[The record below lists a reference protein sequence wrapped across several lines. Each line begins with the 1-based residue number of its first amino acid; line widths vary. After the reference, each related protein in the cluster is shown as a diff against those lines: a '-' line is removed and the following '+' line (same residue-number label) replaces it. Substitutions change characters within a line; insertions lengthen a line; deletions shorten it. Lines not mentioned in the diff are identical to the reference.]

1 MPISEFDFSLLKD
14 YITTSQDETLT
25 SIAKEKKLK
34 YMGSSSS
41 MTGLLSH
48 FHFLLSNWR
57 SINVSMLSK
66 DFPVQSK
73 KFTKWCKAPSAV
85 FLCYKDG
92 AYAIDNDNTFQTSNV
107 LTYLGKS
114 MEKLLTLSSDKYER
128 YRKTND
134 NPVTSSEREK
144 PEMYN
149 YSSLGDILM
158 RSQLDAY
165 DPRLPGSGL
174 FDLKSRAVI
183 SIRMEVN
190 NHERGLGYEIKHE
203 QGQWE
208 SFEREYH
215 DMIRATL
222 LKYALQVRMGRMDGI
237 FVAYHNVERIFGFQ
251 YISLDEM
258 DLALHGQSDTYLGNQ
273 EFELSLKLLN
283 EILDRIVQKF
293 PKQVML
299 CYQRLHQS

>member
-1 MPISEFDFSLLKD
+1 MPVSEFDFSLLKD
-14 YITTSQDETLT
+14 YITSSKDETLT
-25 SIAKEKKLK
+25 SIAKKQNLK
-34 YMGSSSS
+34 YMSSSSS

-57 SINVSMLSK
+57 PINVSMLSK
-66 DFPVQSK
+66 NFPVSST
-73 KFTKWCKAPSAV
+73 KFTKWCKTPSAV
-85 FLCYKDG
+85 YLRYKDG
-92 AYAIDNDNTFQTSNV
+92 SYAIDNDNTFQTSNV
-107 LTYLGKS
+107 LSYLGRS
-114 MEKLLTLSSDKYER
+114 MEKLLTLSPENYER
-128 YRKTND
+128 YRKTNE
-134 NPVTSSEREK
+134 NPVTDREREK
-144 PEMYN
+144 SEMYN

-183 SIRMEVN
+183 SIRMEVH

-258 DLALHGQSDTYLGNQ
+258 DLALHGESNTSLGNQ
-273 EFELSLKLLN
+273 EFELSLKLVN
-283 EILDRIVQKF
+283 EILNRIVKKF
-293 PKQVML
+293 PEQVT
-299 CYQRLHQS
+299 